1 MRRIVAGAMDATIPC
16 RATWRASAALL
27 QWVTCRPQAI
37 GSRQASST
45 IWARW
50 RGGNPG
56 RAARPVGLV
65 EQSRHPRVA
74 VAPAGAAHRADVAFQ
89 PGGDGRGPLA
99 RGDRQDRA
107 GAAD

>member
-1 MRRIVAGAMDATIPC
+1 MRRTVAGSMAATIPSLT
-16 RATWRASAALL
+16 AWRASAALL

-56 RAARPVGLV
+56 RTPRPLRRR
-65 EQSRHPRVA
+65 E
-74 VAPAGAAHRADVAFQ
+74 Q
-89 PGGDGRGPLA
+89 PGEPLAAVPLTGPPDRGGVALGRGGDLLHPLAAGDG
-99 RGDRQDRA
+99 Q
-107 GAAD
+107 